1 MAAKGARSIQV
12 AIKVRPCE
20 PGCSSLWQVRKDGN
34 SIQLVDSHA
43 EPCVFD
49 HVFDQGAT
57 NQEVFDRMAKH
68 IVHACMQ
75 GFNGTIFAYGQTS
88 SGKTYTMM
96 GDTQN
101 PGVMV
106 LAAKEI
112 FRQISDV
119 KERDFLLRVGY
130 IEIYNEK
137 IYDLLNKKN
146 QDLKI
151 QEAGHGMV
159 NVNCDECI
167 ITCEEDLLRYLG
179 QGNKERTV
187 GETNMNERSSRSH
200 AIFRIII
207 ESRKSNSSEDDSVIQ
222 SVLNLVDL
230 AGSERADQTGA
241 RGARLKE
248 GGHINKSLLF
258 LSNVIKN
265 LAERESENNATE
277 QPSKY
282 ISFRDSKLTRILQA
296 SLGGNAFTSI
306 ICTIKPSI
314 MEESQST
321 LSFAMRAKKIR
332 IKPQLNEMVSD
343 ATMMKR
349 LEREIKALKDR
360 LAEEERKNESQLK
373 VQELERCIK
382 RDMLKIIS
390 SASLSDKRLQKR
402 RRTWC
407 PTNSSEDRDPD
418 SPQELVVEE
427 SRLPR
432 PSRLSQLPK
441 PTFFS
446 SSHIPGRSIQAPKTI
461 NTFQTLK
468 EEFASSESMGFGHG
482 LAKVPEESGEAE
494 SYVTPKKDS
503 EEPADMRINLISL
516 NSSCDAL
523 QAEVTVLRASNQA
536 ANVKIRDFEEQVKSL
551 KDTIEKMEM
560 EGREAVSLSLRLES
574 REKNLLSTISEKD
587 SAIENLQKS
596 LDELSRDVLRHSK
609 DADMRSVCPELESSC
624 ERICHKCQELE
635 RLLPL
640 ADAQGLETIACECDQ
655 LRSEIA
661 ATRLKLESVQSAFS
675 QASCEV
681 TQKTGDCERLSRQIS
696 SAQDDFGLLQ
706 GQYESLEQQW
716 KSQQSAIEAMQADYE
731 EIQRKYHQL
740 QVEYEQA
747 NATSTERCH
756 HLEAD
761 NTRLQAEIG
770 VLKER
775 VEQAQRQLTE
785 SSRYESLAQEFK
797 EQNDQLKK
805 QLMEVEENFNEIQ
818 REYDCMSNQL
828 MESVQENDV
837 LREELKQRP
846 SPDLES
852 MKSSGVGTDSSEPV
866 EEQDFVEEFAR
877 ISESLIQIELQ
888 DHSGGSRFFRAC
900 KLEGELDQGAI
911 GLRLCMD
918 SAKYSEDEDTP
929 DGVVL
934 KGLLKQSRFQIV
946 KLSVEEIALKTEE
959 EKRLLKLVTD
969 LEEEVRAKNALMEAT
984 ECTINNMREQMIC
997 LESALLEKSVIVNQ
1011 VEDYQR
1017 QIESLE
1023 KEKAEMS
1030 LVCEELQEKVLREN
1044 TLTGSVHFSDET
1056 LPDSQD
1062 SEEVVTLKASLA
1074 ELKSKVCQLQGEVES
1089 QLKQMQLK
1097 DRNIQ
1102 QLQTEIQELGE
1113 RCLSLEVRQVELE
1126 AETGQKQQQLDR
1138 QALKLTEDALLID
1151 QLQESKAILLDRSIK
1166 AEKSL
1171 ADLQERLDL
1180 AIPPSEYAK
1189 QIEELKEKLERAKVE
1204 LSTKTDEMNALQLEY
1219 MEKIDASEGENRAS
1233 FRRYNLE
1240 WEESRENYESS
1251 LATLKEQLVQAG
1263 EELSK
1268 VTTRCQTELEEI
1280 RGTLEKKLS
1289 QAKEEREKATA
1300 LHQAELEKIRE
1311 TLKEKLREQAK
1322 IEALHSKE
1330 VEEIVSKLKSQLSQ
1344 ALGERDEVSV
1354 KLEEMKSIL
1363 AEMIRQKDLEIDKA
1377 HYQAELEEMR
1387 DTLEKE
1393 LRQAEE
1399 ERVKT
1404 STRHQEELL
1413 SIRETLKVKE
1423 EEQAR
1428 IEALHSAEV
1437 EEIGATFKE
1446 QLNQAI
1452 EERDKVSVKLKE
1464 VESIL
1469 AETIRQKDSDKAK
1482 TLYQAEL
1489 EEMRDSLEK
1498 KLHQAELERDKA
1510 TSSHQVEVE
1519 RIRETLKVK
1528 EEEHARIEA
1537 LHSVEVEEVRASIK
1551 EHLTQAEEE
1560 RDKVSAKLEAMKS
1573 IFAETKAKAFNL
1585 EKSKAEQDLAL
1596 NNLAMEKLELETLY
1610 KKSQELVEQLRM
1622 QLKSREQD
1630 STKALNQQ
1638 FEELQRKCDQ
1648 QDADLDNLKKEKC
1661 ILQSKIEDATAQH
1674 SGTLKDLQELESQ
1687 MDARAKQNELDKCAL
1702 EEKIETFEAKISDLE
1717 EQLEKAQQKVKAQ
1730 DELVTQHEELKISL
1744 ATSTGVSFDLQ
1755 RKVEQLNCELI
1766 TLQQGFDGRDGEVE
1780 QLRKELQDV
1789 VAAKQSVS
1797 DEQELLVKK
1806 LQEVEGEVSI
1816 QAGRFQ
1822 KEVADLQG
1830 SVKELELKLK
1840 SLEEQKEELK
1850 SGNEDLKVKLR
1861 NAHSRQKLLEG
1872 ERKLIGELKESQ
1884 AHLEEQL
1891 RAKEAEMN
1899 IRTLEMSGE
1908 VERRCQSLGD
1918 LMNECEKLR
1927 SDLVSCIYYCNRNS
1941 LLTGVTFQESKT
1953 NSFQKEKDQ
1962 MDSDISKL
1970 LKEKQEL
1977 DDNLKALRESD
1988 AQLVAQLRAKDAA
2001 SSALRR
2007 ASIEDMDTANK
2018 KCHEKDQKI
2027 QQLTKECEKLRSAV
2041 KTKEASSRREKDG
2054 MQGTICSLLEDK
2066 RNLEEKLCTL
2076 NEIVSK
2082 LEGELNSVQASSSK
2096 SSGSNM
2102 SYESNVSGGSPA
2114 SASAAPAARKNP
2126 DRNSHGASVPRKSI
2140 SFGNEVRKNRRIT
2153 AHDENRKNSYWNDF
2167 REASTMTDPVGES
2180 STGYPIDLS
2189 FTFAPIPDNNCSCAE
2204 LNAKLET
2211 CQRELFIRESQVTAL
2226 QMELKHHPLKDEN
2239 VLLKKRFMEEQESAR
2254 FEQKILKQRIHDLNA
2269 RICEFPN
2276 QKASTTKPSN
2286 QSQNGNPA
2294 LVSVETQTE
2303 SDLEEVL
2310 EKTNAKYENAVRL
2323 LRFRYNLIN
2332 DLEERLKQNENFDTS
2347 NSSSLTIGQIN
2358 SLKAQ
2363 CESQKKEMANLQEK
2377 YEAAKK
2383 ILQIRKD
2390 ELQDLRAKIAD
2401 SASSA
2406 N

>member
-382 RDMLKIIS
+382 RDMLKIITS
-390 SASLSDKRLQKR
+390 TSLSNKRREAR

-407 PTNSSEDRDPD
+407 PTASLPEKDPD
-418 SPQELVVEE
+418 PE
-427 SRLPR
+427 
-432 PSRLSQLPK
+432 PSLADLGEDSLQPHISKFSHLPK
-441 PTFFS
+441 PTFFPM
-446 SSHIPGRSIQAPKTI
+446 SHVAKREHIAPKTI
-461 NTFQTLK
+461 NIFQSLHVGTDDSRID
-468 EEFASSESMGFGHG
+468 EEFFPVENFNFDAVPREVERARKHSHFMVHLTPNASEMGAATMDRIKKEFQELQTFTSLEKHFDDEWDKSQV
-482 LAKVPEESGEAE
+482 LQEKLNQ
-494 SYVTPKKDS
+494 VTAQRDLLEQNCTSNAQRCDS
-503 EEPADMRINLISL
+503 
-516 NSSCDAL
+516 L
-523 QAEVTVLRASNQA
+523 QDEVTALTASNLDANSKIA
-536 ANVKIRDFEEQVKSL
+536 AYEEQVKAL
-551 KDTIEKMEM
+551 KETMARLEVEN
-560 EGREAVSLSLRLES
+560 REAVSLEFQFKAYKERSELRQ
-574 REKNLLSTISEKD
+574 KDLLNALSEKD
-587 SAIENLQKS
+587 AEIVHLQKS
-596 LDELSRDVLRHSK
+596 LEDLSREELRNSK
-609 DADMRSVCPELESSC
+609 EALMRSMCPAPETKPEPETSS
-624 ERICHKCQELE
+624 CHKCEELE
-635 RLLPL
+635 LMLEISNAYEQRC
-640 ADAQGLETIACECDQ
+640 QKLET
-655 LRSEIA
+655 
-661 ATRLKLESVQSAFS
+661 
-675 QASCEV
+675 
-681 TQKTGDCERLSRQIS
+681 
-696 SAQDDFGLLQ
+696 
-706 GQYESLEQQW
+706 
-716 KSQQSAIEAMQADYE
+716 
-731 EIQRKYHQL
+731 
-740 QVEYEQA
+740 
-747 NATSTERCH
+747 
-756 HLEAD
+756 D

-770 VLKER
+770 LLTEQLDR
-775 VEQAQRQLTE
+775 VQTQLTE
-785 SSRYESLAQEFK
+785 SSKCESLAQEFK
-797 EQNDQLKK
+797 AQNESLKK
-805 QLMEVEENFNEIQ
+805 QLIDLEANYTEIQ
-818 REYDCMSNQL
+818 REYDCLSNQL
-828 MESVQENDV
+828 IESVQENDV

-846 SPDLES
+846 SSDLDS
-852 MKSSGVGTDSSEPV
+852 MKSSGVGTECSEGG
-866 EEQDFVEEFAR
+866 EEQDLLGEFTR
-877 ISESLIQIELQ
+877 LSEAIHQIELQ
-888 DHSGGSRFFRAC
+888 HHSGGTRLFRAL
-900 KLEGELDQGAI
+900 KLEGEPGQDVSRF
-911 GLRLCMD
+911 RLCLE
-918 SAKYSEDEDTP
+918 SAKYSEDEDST
-929 DGVVL
+929 DGIVL
-934 KGLLKQSRFQIV
+934 KGLLKQSRFKIV
-946 KLSVEEIALKTEE
+946 KLSVEEMAEKTEE
-959 EKRLLKLVTD
+959 EQRLFELVSQ
-969 LEEEVRAKNALMEAT
+969 LEEEIRVKNTLMEAT
-984 ECTINNMREQMIC
+984 ITEMRDQMTS

-1023 KEKAEMS
+1023 KQKAEMS

-1180 AIPPSEYAK
+1180 VEKQQMQEQAIPSSDYEK

-1204 LSTKTDEMNALQLEY
+1204 LSTKTEELNALQLEY
-1219 MEKIDASEGENRAS
+1219 LEKIDASEGENRAS

-1251 LATLKEQLVQAG
+1251 LATLKEQLVQAK

-1280 RGTLEKKLS
+1280 RGTLEKKLT
-1289 QAKEEREKATA
+1289 QAEEEREKAIG
-1300 LHQAELEKIRE
+1300 LHQAELAKVSE
-1311 TLKEKLREQAK
+1311 TLKEKLEEQAR
-1322 IEALHSKE
+1322 IEAHNSAE
-1330 VEEIVSKLKSQLSQ
+1330 IEEIETKLKSQLSQ
-1344 ALGERDEVSV
+1344 A
-1354 KLEEMKSIL
+1354 
-1363 AEMIRQKDLEIDKA
+1363 
-1377 HYQAELEEMR
+1377 
-1387 DTLEKE
+1387 
-1393 LRQAEE
+1393 
-1399 ERVKT
+1399 
-1404 STRHQEELL
+1404 
-1413 SIRETLKVKE
+1413 
-1423 EEQAR
+1423 
-1428 IEALHSAEV
+1428 
-1437 EEIGATFKE
+1437 
-1446 QLNQAI
+1446 I
-1452 EERDKVSVKLKE
+1452 EERDKLSVKLEE

-1469 AETIRQKDSDKAK
+1469 AETISQKDSDKAK

-1510 TSSHQVEVE
+1510 TTSHQVEVE

-1537 LHSVEVEEVRASIK
+1537 LHSAEVEEVRASIK
-1551 EHLTQAEEE
+1551 EHLNQAEEE
-1560 RDKVSAKLEAMKS
+1560 RDKVSAKLQAMES
-1573 IFAETKAKAFNL
+1573 ILADTKAKAFDL

-1648 QDADLDNLKKEKC
+1648 QDADLDNLKKEKG

-1674 SGTLKDLQELESQ
+1674 SGTLKELQELESQ

-1702 EEKIETFEAKISDLE
+1702 EEKIETFEAKINDLE
-1717 EQLEKAQQKVKAQ
+1717 EQLDKAQQKVKAQ

-1766 TLQQGFDGRDGEVE
+1766 TLQQGFDGRDREVE
-1780 QLRKELQDV
+1780 QLRKELQGV

-1806 LQEVEGEVSI
+1806 LQEVEGEVSS

-1861 NAHSRQKLLEG
+1861 NAHNLQSQLEE
-1872 ERKLIGELKESQ
+1872 ERKLIGHLKESQ

-1891 RAKEAEMN
+1891 GAKEAEMN
-1899 IRTLEMSGE
+1899 IRTLEMSRE
-1908 VERRCQSLGD
+1908 VELRSQSLGD
-1918 LMNECEKLR
+1918 LMKECEKLR
-1927 SDLVSCIYYCNRNS
+1927 SDL
-1941 LLTGVTFQESKT
+1941 ESKT
-1953 NSFQKEKDQ
+1953 NSFQMEKNR
-1962 MDSDISKL
+1962 MDSDISTL
-1970 LKEKQEL
+1970 VKEKQNL
-1977 DDNLKALRESD
+1977 DDNLNALKGRNAELVTQLRE
-1988 AQLVAQLRAKDAA
+1988 KDAA
-2001 SSALRR
+2001 SAALRE
-2007 ASIEDMDTANK
+2007 ASTKDLETASK
-2018 KCHEKDQKI
+2018 KCHEKDKQIRILKV
-2027 QQLTKECEKLRSAV
+2027 ECEKLRSAM
-2041 KTKEASSRREKDG
+2041 KTKDASSRAEQDG
-2054 MQGTICSLLEDK
+2054 MQGTISSLLEDK

-2082 LEGELNSVQASSSK
+2082 LEKA
-2096 SSGSNM
+2096 SGSNM
-2102 SYESNVSGGSPA
+2102 SFESNASGGSPT
-2114 SASAAPAARKNP
+2114 SASAGPAARKSL
-2126 DRNSHGASVPRKSI
+2126 DRNSHGASLPRKSM
-2140 SFGNEVRKNRRIT
+2140 SFDTEVRRNRRMS
-2153 AHDENRKNSYWNDF
+2153 AHDERRHSYWNDF
-2167 REASTMTDPVGES
+2167 RDSSTMTDPV
-2180 STGYPIDLS
+2180 
-2189 FTFAPIPDNNCSCAE
+2189 DNNCSCAE

-2211 CQRELFIRESQVTAL
+2211 HQRDLFIRESQVTAL
-2226 QMELKHHPLKDEN
+2226 QMELRHHPLKDEN
-2239 VLLKKRFMEEQESAR
+2239 AQLKKRVMEEQESAR
-2254 FEQKILKQRIHDLNA
+2254 SEQRRLKMKIHDLNA
-2269 RICEFPN
+2269 RISDLSA
-2276 QKASTTKPSN
+2276 KAALLSNPTAKAECAKPSGVPV
-2286 QSQNGNPA
+2286 Q
-2294 LVSVETQTE
+2294 TQTE
-2303 SDLEEVL
+2303 SELEAVL
-2310 EKTNAKYENAVRL
+2310 EKTNLKYQDACRL
-2323 LRFRYNLIN
+2323 LRFRFNLIKE
-2332 DLEERLKQNENFDTS
+2332 LEAKVQEKENSDTNNTS
-2347 NSSSLTIGQIN
+2347 SVTSGQISSLKVQIEN
-2358 SLKAQ
+2358 L
-2363 CESQKKEMANLQEK
+2363 KKELEAVKEK
-2377 YEAAKK
+2377 YEFTKRVAIMRKEQVVELREKLAAGDAAK
-2383 ILQIRKD
+2383 
-2390 ELQDLRAKIAD
+2390 
-2401 SASSA
+2401 
-2406 N
+2406 